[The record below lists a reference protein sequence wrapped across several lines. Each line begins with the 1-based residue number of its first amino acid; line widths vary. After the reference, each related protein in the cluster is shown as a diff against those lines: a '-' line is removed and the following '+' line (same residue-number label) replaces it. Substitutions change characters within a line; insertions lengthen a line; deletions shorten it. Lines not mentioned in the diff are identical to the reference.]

1 MKNKFLFLMLLSM
14 QALGQTESAAHILQK
29 YFNSDRQQI
38 SIRKDTLWVIWNEPA
53 DKINPQE
60 FRDTSAIPLKQIN
73 QVKFIKGRNAQGEP
87 GIGMQLIPWVS
98 VENVKS
104 KSLNDVDNQTLNQV
118 NVATVNQKLQGQ
130 VSGVT
135 IGNDNSPGGG
145 AMVRIRGIGS
155 INANSPLYVVDGVPI
170 SGNIN
175 SINPGDIASVSVL
188 KDPSQTAMYGV
199 RGANGVIVISTI
211 KGGTTATGIPEEFQ
225 RGVTLPLTLWTWG
238 NQSKEFK
245 KSGSDKDLKKILS
258 E

>member
-1 MKNKFLFLMLLSM
+1 MLLGFH
-14 QALGQTESAAHILQK
+14 AFGQTETAESILKK
-29 YFNSDRQQI
+29 YFHGDRQQI
-38 SIRKDTLWVIWNEPA
+38 SIRQDTLWVIWNEPA
-53 DKINPQE
+53 DKLNPKE
-60 FRDTSAIPLKQIN
+60 YRDTSAIPLRQI
-73 QVKFIKGRNAQGEP
+73 QDIKFIKGRNAQGEA
-87 GIGMQLIPWVS
+87 GIGMQLIPVAMDKVIS
-98 VENVKS
+98 V
-104 KSLNDVDNQTLNQV
+104 KSLNEVDNRTLNQV

-175 SINPGDIASVSVL
+175 SINPGDIASVTVL

-211 KGGTTATGIPEEFQ
+211 KGGTSETGIPEEFQ
-225 RGVTLPLTLWTWG
+225 EGITLPMTIWTWG
-238 NQSKEFK
+238 KQSVEFR
-245 KSGSDKDLKKILS
+245 KSGKDKELAKKIMP
-258 E
+258 

>member
-1 MKNKFLFLMLLSM
+1 MRNKLLLFMLVSI
-14 QALGQTESAAHILQK
+14 QAFGQSESAESILNK

-38 SIRKDTLWVIWNEPA
+38 SIRKDTLWVIWHEPA

-60 FRDTSAIPLKQIN
+60 FRDTSAIPLNQIS
-73 QVKFIKGRNAQGEP
+73 QVKFIKGRNPQGEP

-98 VENVKS
+98 VEKVKS
-104 KSLNDVDNQTLNQV
+104 KSLNEVDNQTLNQV

-135 IGNDNSPGGG
+135 IGNDNSPGGS

-175 SINPGDIASVSVL
+175 SINPADIAAVNVL

-238 NQSKEFK
+238 KQSKDFK
-245 KSGSDKDLKKILS
+245 KSGSDKNLKKILS

>member
-1 MKNKFLFLMLLSM
+1 MKNKLLLLMLISL
-14 QALGQTESAAHILQK
+14 QALGQSESTEGILQK
-29 YFNSDRQQI
+29 YFHSDRQQI

-60 FRDTSAIPLKQIN
+60 FRDTSAIPLNQIN

-98 VENVKS
+98 VEKVKS

-175 SINPGDIASVSVL
+175 SINPGDIATVSVL

-238 NQSKEFK
+238 KQSKDFK
-245 KSGSDKDLKKILS
+245 KSGSDKNLKKLLS

>member
-1 MKNKFLFLMLLSM
+1 MKTKLCFFMLLGFH
-14 QALGQTESAAHILQK
+14 AFGQSETAEGILKK
-29 YFNSDRQQI
+29 YFHGERQQI
-38 SIRKDTLWVIWNEPA
+38 SIRQDTLWVIWNEPA
-53 DKINPQE
+53 DKLNPQE
-60 FRDTSAIPLKQIN
+60 FRDTSAIPLRQI
-73 QVKFIKGRNAQGEP
+73 QDIKFIKGRNPQGEA
-87 GIGMQLIPWVS
+87 GIGMQLIPVVTDKVTS
-98 VENVKS
+98 V

-211 KGGTTATGIPEEFQ
+211 KGGTTDTGIPEEFK
-225 RGVTLPLTLWTWG
+225 RGVTLPMTIWTWG
-238 NQSKEFK
+238 KQSTEFR
-245 KSGSDKDLKKILS
+245 KSGSDKNLKRILMP
-258 E
+258 